1 MYKSLKYSI
10 YIVLLLL
17 AVGCSTK
24 KNTAVTRWYHNLTG
38 RYNILFNGEESY
50 KKGML
55 ELEQTYDDNFS
66 ELIPLFLYTSAD
78 ALATIG
84 PEMDRAIKKTTKL
97 VSMHS
102 LTVKPDIKPDKELTS
117 KQKEF
122 YSKKEYNKWVDE
134 AYLLMG
140 KAHFHKMEY
149 TRAKEVFNYIV
160 SNYGED
166 YTVFEA
172 KMWLARLAN
181 EEFRYRESKDILTSL
196 ERSID
201 LPKNLQGEVQA
212 TLADFHI
219 KQGNFKEGIVPLK
232 KAIEFTRRK
241 QIKTRYTYLLAQLYS
256 ETNENILA
264 SEYYRDVIR
273 MNPPYKMTFNARINR
288 ALVYQSG
295 SGSKKNIE
303 KELRKMLKDDKNID
317 YQDQIYYALGNIYF
331 KENIINEAI
340 VNYKLSLETSK
351 DNYLQKAKTNITL
364 ADLYYSRPDYMNAQA
379 YYDSAVLLIDKNYP
393 NYQVLYAKSVSLTNL
408 VEHVNTVHFED
419 SVLALSTLSKA
430 ELTELIDKLIDDE
443 RQAEEER
450 RFRQQELAEQQID
463 IQSNRNGFN
472 LANSG
477 SKWYFYNPAIKNI
490 GRKEFG
496 QIWGNRKLEDN
507 WRRKN
512 KSSLSFADLKVDD
525 QLSDME
531 QQAPDKINGLVT
543 NKRSREFYLQYI
555 PFTDSARQE
564 SHDKIAFGL
573 FNMGEIYGAELKDSE
588 KAINAYEELL
598 ERYPGY
604 ENRLQVYYKLYSIAK
619 LEKDK
624 SRVGIYQQKIVSEF
638 PNSNFAK
645 LMTNPNYVE
654 ELLAQDRKVIDEYI
668 ATYQLF
674 QLGRFD
680 QVSMRSHKAMEQYP
694 DHELYSRFDYM
705 YTVSAGLRKDTFL
718 LQKQYNPHHSLIQY
732 N

>member
-1 MYKSLKYSI
+1 M
-10 YIVLLLL
+10 
-17 AVGCSTK
+17 
-24 KNTAVTRWYHNLTG
+24 
-38 RYNILFNGEESY
+38 
-50 KKGML
+50 
-55 ELEQTYDDNFS
+55 
-66 ELIPLFLYTSAD
+66 
-78 ALATIG
+78 
-84 PEMDRAIKKTTKL
+84 
-97 VSMHS
+97 
-102 LTVKPDIKPDKELTS
+102 
-117 KQKEF
+117 
-122 YSKKEYNKWVDE
+122 
-134 AYLLMG
+134 
-140 KAHFHKMEY
+140 
-149 TRAKEVFNYIV
+149 
-160 SNYGED
+160 
-166 YTVFEA
+166 
-172 KMWLARLAN
+172 
-181 EEFRYRESKDILTSL
+181 
-196 ERSID
+196 
-201 LPKNLQGEVQA
+201 
-212 TLADFHI
+212 
-219 KQGNFKEGIVPLK
+219 
-232 KAIEFTRRK
+232 
-241 QIKTRYTYLLAQLYS
+241 
-256 ETNENILA
+256 
-264 SEYYRDVIR
+264 
-273 MNPPYKMTFNARINR
+273 
-288 ALVYQSG
+288 
-295 SGSKKNIE
+295 
-303 KELRKMLKDDKNID
+303 
-317 YQDQIYYALGNIYF
+317 
-331 KENIINEAI
+331 
-340 VNYKLSLETSK
+340 
-351 DNYLQKAKTNITL
+351 
-364 ADLYYSRPDYMNAQA
+364 
-379 YYDSAVLLIDKNYP
+379 
-393 NYQVLYAKSVSLTNL
+393 LYAKSVSLTNL

-705 YTVSAGLRKDTFL
+705 YTVSAGLRKDTLRFVND
-718 LQKQYNPHHSLIQY
+718 LQNLIAKYPTTDLAENAQIMIAYLQNKEPKIIEMQNREMAKKLFIESFEEEHYFAYIVPSITNVNQLIFNIINFNLDYFDELKLEVKKVNLDSRNNLCLVRKFKDSEEAISYLKQIIMDKNIFVDVEIEEFIPVVISQTNFKAFTGSGKAEQYILFFKDNYNY
-732 N
+732 